1 MRDRYNI
8 LLEINDGNIN
18 IIEINGDLNKSIDKS
33 IVEPSKSDDILSDEA
48 INKMKVL
55 NAIRETLNE
64 TNFINNIQEKL
75 NQQKK

>member
-1 MRDRYNI
+1 MGERYNI
-8 LLEINDGNIN
+8 LLEINDDNIN
-18 IIEINGDLNKSIDKS
+18 IIEINGDLNKSI
-33 IVEPSKSDDILSDEA
+33 VVPSKSDDILSDEA

-55 NAIRETLNE
+55 NAIKETLNE

>member
-33 IVEPSKSDDILSDEA
+33 IVDPSKSDDILSDEA

>member
-1 MRDRYNI
+1 MSERYNI
-8 LLEINDGNIN
+8 LLEINDDNIN
-18 IIEINGDLNKSIDKS
+18 IIEINGDLNKS

>member
-1 MRDRYNI
+1 MSERYNI
-8 LLEINDGNIN
+8 LLEINDDNIN
-18 IIEINGDLNKSIDKS
+18 IMEINGDLNKSIVD
-33 IVEPSKSDDILSDEA
+33 PSKSDDILSDEA

-55 NAIRETLNE
+55 NAIKETLNE